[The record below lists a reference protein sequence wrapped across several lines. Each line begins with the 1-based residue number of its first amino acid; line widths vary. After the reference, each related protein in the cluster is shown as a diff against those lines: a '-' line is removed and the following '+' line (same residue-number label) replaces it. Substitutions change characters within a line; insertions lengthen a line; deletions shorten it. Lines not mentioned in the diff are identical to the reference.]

1 MFKRLDYIIIG
12 ITCFLLGIFLVSQ
25 YLAGKQIKKI
35 IQPENTEVLALEVAK
50 LTKNN
55 ADLRHQITTLTSDLD
70 KYQNS
75 KEVAQKVKNELSTL
89 QLVNGEV
96 STFGQ
101 GVVMRI
107 DKPLSQTQ
115 IVDLVNALRN
125 IGTYLISINNQR
137 ITANFFI
144 PNNYFS
150 SPYEIKALGNKT
162 VLESALTRKGGII
175 EQIAGD
181 DKSKFEITTTDNL
194 IIPQGELIEF
204 RFAKIEL

>member
-1 MFKRLDYIIIG
+1 MLFR
-12 ITCFLLGIFLVSQ
+12 S
-25 YLAGKQIKKI
+25 
-35 IQPENTEVLALEVAK
+35 
-50 LTKNN
+50 
-55 ADLRHQITTLTSDLD
+55 
-70 KYQNS
+70 
-75 KEVAQKVKNELSTL
+75 
-89 QLVNGEV
+89 
-96 STFGQ
+96 
-101 GVVMRI
+101 
-107 DKPLSQTQ
+107 SQTQ